1 MFSSFFTTPTTIT
14 ITITITKADGHQKVT
29 KVNKNG
35 IE

>member
-1 MFSSFFTTPTTIT
+1 MFSSFFTTPT
-14 ITITITKADGHQKVT
+14 TITITKADGHQKVT